1 MRRNIRDLDHVS
13 PFVDKLNSAI
23 ATRHLMLH
31 ELVDQITFAHEKLLK
46 SAVALLDQL
55 EMFPANHDG
64 EIHSIVWRWR
74 PHSNVTKVRSI
85 EVLLCIDDRSK
96 TQRTQRMV
104 SLREHSTRVGLLAP
118 SMGKRKAA
126 HFSKGLDKFLVQADC
141 AARWASAGDQPS
153 ILNNGGVRSGLLN
166 WIEGVC
172 QTCECSGKR
181 VAGVVEQF
189 LDIDAELN
197 ALTFEFN
204 EARQPVR
211 FHSIICRRD
220 VHASDLLAPSAPRF
234 RVVTFFD
241 RRTGK
246 RNSRD
251 VQSYKLQ
258 MATIRVAADLRRL
271 LDREPTK
278 AEVELRR
285 AQQRMRKP
293 SAQITAELISHC
305 KLGKHSAGILRLQ
318 KKIADAMGEWEA
330 HRAFLQ
336 ALL

>member
-1 MRRNIRDLDHVS
+1 
-13 PFVDKLNSAI
+13 
-23 ATRHLMLH
+23 MLH

-46 SAVALLDQL
+46 SALPLLDQL
-55 EMFPANHDG
+55 KMFPAKHAG
-64 EIHSIVWRWR
+64 EIRSIVWRWR

-85 EVLLCIDDRSK
+85 EVLLRIDDRSLD
-96 TQRTQRMV
+96 RRAARMV

-126 HFSKGLDKFLVQADC
+126 HFSKGLDKFLIQADR

-153 ILNNGGVRSGLLN
+153 ILNNGGVGSGLIS

-172 QTCECSGKR
+172 QTCECAGKR
-181 VAGVVEQF
+181 VAGVVEKF
-189 LDIDAELN
+189 LDIDAEFN
-197 ALTFEFN
+197 ALAFEFN

-246 RNSRD
+246 RSSRD
-251 VQSYKLQ
+251 VQSYKQ
-258 MATIRVAADLRRL
+258 HIATARVSADLKRL

-278 AEVELRR
+278 AEVESRR
-285 AQQRMRKP
+285 AVQRMRKP
-293 SAQITAELISHC
+293 NAQITAELISHC

-318 KKIADAMGEWEA
+318 QKIADAMGEWEV